1 MAKTITK
8 RGEPPSELEKNLL
21 TFEPPPGTEVW
32 VRIGRRWG
40 AGVLAQLLDELG
52 GTTVHVPK
60 RQHLFSR
67 LRRPALIVR
76 ARQMRE
82 AGAMWTEIA
91 EEMGLPE
98 STVRGLLP
106 PEETPSAPKR
116 PAPKPPTASDLRTPR
131 NRHR

>member
-21 TFEPPPGTEVW
+21 TFDPPPGTEVW

-60 RQHLFSR
+60 RQHLFQR

-106 PEETPSAPKR
+106 HEEAPSAPKR
-116 PAPKPPTASDLRTPR
+116 LPPKPPPR
-131 NRHR
+131 AI